1 MSKWGT
7 PTVTFDNKSVSF
19 KRDLLGF
26 AAELSGIF
34 KAAFGIDLFVAYGVL
49 LGFTRADDFIG
60 HDDDLDM
67 AYISAKATKAEI
79 YQQSVEVVEA
89 LLAMGFE
96 VKFSTYGQYKVLKTV
111 GTRRLKVEIFV
122 GWIEDDRTFLYFAI
136 DQGVDTSIF
145 LPLGTQTFMGVELP
159 VPKDPEAVC
168 AATYGPEWRT
178 PNPDFRYELTREKWR
193 PFVFLRATHNRG
205 HWDAYYSRKKP
216 DEPWSVNP
224 SPFAVFVTDQAQ
236 PVRLLEIGC
245 GNGRDALYFASRGF
259 QVVGVDYSPPAVE
272 LCASRAQEAGLDASF
287 EQLNIY
293 DVVDVARFNAAN
305 AGSFDALYARFFVHA
320 ITEQGEEDLL
330 RVAQA
335 VLRPGGRCYLEF
347 RTNHDMRAQ
356 AGRAISA
363 NEREDGHYRRFV
375 DPDVLIA
382 RAKAHGLDL
391 VSRHEGHGLAAFKD
405 EDPHVARLVLARGG

>member
-7 PTVTFDNKSVSF
+7 PTVTFDNKSVAF

-26 AAELSGIF
+26 AAELTGIF
-34 KAAFGIDLFVAYGVL
+34 KERFGIELFVAYGVL
-49 LGFTRADDFIG
+49 LGFTRSDGFIG

-79 YQQSVEVVEA
+79 YQQSVEVVDA

-96 VKFSTYGQYKVLKTV
+96 VKFSTYGQYKVLKKV
-111 GTRRLKVEIFV
+111 GKHRLKVEIFI
-122 GWIEDDRTFLYFAI
+122 GWIEDERTYLYFAI
-136 DQGVDTSIF
+136 DQGVDSSIF
-145 LPLGTQTFMGVELP
+145 LPLGKKRFMGVELP
-159 VPKDPEAVC
+159 VPADPEAVC

-178 PNPDFRYELTREKWR
+178 PNPEFRYELNKDKWK

-216 DEPWSVNP
+216 DEPWSVDP
-224 SPFAVFVTDQAQ
+224 SPFAVFVTDQQNPA
-236 PVRLLEIGC
+236 RLLEVGC
-245 GNGRDALYFASRGF
+245 GNGRDSLYFSSRGF
-259 QVVGVDYSPPAVE
+259 EVVGTDYSAPALE
-272 LCASRAQEAGLDASF
+272 LCAARAVEAGLTATF
-287 EQLNIY
+287 EPLNIY

-305 AGSFDALYARFFVHA
+305 AQGFDALYARFFVHA

-330 RVAQA
+330 RVCQSA
-335 VLRPGGRCYLEF
+335 LRPGGRCYLEF
-347 RTNHDMRAQ
+347 RTNHDLRAQ

-375 DPDVLIA
+375 DPDVLIT

-391 VSRHEGHGLAAFKD
+391 VSREEGHGLAAFRD
-405 EDPHVARLVLARGG
+405 EDPHVARLVLERGA